1 MGKTDKQKANEKAK
15 GDKKAQGKD
24 KIKPKVPKALKA
36 GSGVKKKKWSA
47 AKSKDKLNLS
57 VYWTKQAHE
66 KLLKDLVAKEAYL
79 TPSIVSNKLKV
90 NVSCARE
97 ALFELLKNEVIK
109 PVDEYSAKYCCF
121 VKGPKF
127 LDESKSKK
135 EGAKEQGKK
144 GEKGDKGKQQQGKE
158 GGKKKEK
165 GGKKGKDK
173 EETK

>member
-15 GDKKAQGKD
+15 GDKKSQGKD
-24 KIKPKVPKALKA
+24 KLKPKVPKALKP
-36 GSGVKKKKWSA
+36 GGGVKKKKWSS

-57 VYWTKQAHE
+57 VYWTKQAHD

-79 TPSIVSNKLKV
+79 TPSLVSNKLKV
-90 NVSCARE
+90 NASCARE
-97 ALFELLKNEVIK
+97 ALFELLKTGVLK

-121 VKGPKF
+121 VKGPNYVE
-127 LDESKSKK
+127 ESKAKK
-135 EGAKEQGKK
+135 ETGKEQGKK
-144 GEKGDKGKQQQGKE
+144 GEKGKQQQPKE

-165 GGKKGKDK
+165 AKKGKEK

>member
-15 GDKKAQGKD
+15 GDKKAQGKGQL
-24 KIKPKVPKALKA
+24 KPKVPKALKPGA
-36 GSGVKKKKWSA
+36 GVKKKKWSA

-66 KLLKDLVAKEAYL
+66 KLMKDLVAKEPYL

-109 PVDEYSAKYCCF
+109 PVDEYSSKYCCF
-121 VKGPKF
+121 VRGPKYVE
-127 LDESKSKK
+127 ESK
-135 EGAKEQGKK
+135 AK
-144 GEKGDKGKQQQGKE
+144 KE
-158 GGKKKEK
+158 GGKEGKKKQDKKQEKKEK
-165 GGKKGKDK
+165 PPKEKKKK
-173 EETK
+173 

>member
-1 MGKTDKQKANEKAK
+1 MGKTDKQKKDEKAK
-15 GDKKAQGKD
+15 GDKKNQGKD
-24 KIKPKVPKALKA
+24 KLKPKVPKALKQGGA
-36 GSGVKKKKWSA
+36 VKKKKWSA

-66 KLLKDLVAKEAYL
+66 KLMKDLLVKEPYL
-79 TPSIVSNKLKV
+79 TPSIVSSKLKV

-109 PVDEYSAKYCCF
+109 PVDEYSSKYCCF

-127 LDESKSKK
+127 VEESKAKK
-135 EGAKEQGKK
+135 DGKDQQKK
-144 GEKGDKGKQQQGKE
+144 GEKGDKGKQPKE

-165 GGKKGKDK
+165 QKKGKDEAK
-173 EETK
+173 

>member
-15 GDKKAQGKD
+15 GDKKSQGKD
-24 KIKPKVPKALKA
+24 KLKPKVPKALKP
-36 GSGVKKKKWSA
+36 GSGVKKKKWSS

-79 TPSIVSNKLKV
+79 TPSLVSNKLKV

-127 LDESKSKK
+127 VEESKAKK
-135 EGAKEQGKK
+135 EGGKEQAKK
-144 GEKGDKGKQQQGKE
+144 GEKGKQQQPKE
-158 GGKKKEK
+158 GKKKDK
-165 GGKKGKDK
+165 GKKGKEEK
-173 EETK
+173 ENK